1 MEIKTFKGWV
11 TLGLI
16 IYLVVMVIILA
27 FVWKYQPIWLTVLL
41 GLYGLVSFV
50 AGIALAYLAANK
62 ILKKKA
68 E

>member
-1 MEIKTFKGWV
+1 MKINSFRGWV
-11 TLGLI
+11 IFGLV

-27 FVWKYQPIWLTVLL
+27 FVWKFQPIWLTVLL